1 MPQGL
6 VLASLVGAAI
16 ADVDVSPT
24 DASFRFV
31 GRFDSTSSEPRFDRN
46 GAEIQFQTQGA
57 TQITAKISQRLTA
70 PYVDPDAGPYDN
82 PVGSVAHHFLVYV
95 DGTPL
100 KTPISGS
107 ECTYCT
113 FDTTGIVASAA
124 NETVTEYVIATG
136 LSQDAH
142 EIRIVKTT
150 EPEWNDREP
159 SPNWI
164 TFHGLSLDAGK
175 IAAPSASRPQRRIE
189 FIGDSI
195 TAGYCNLCKGP
206 GPFDDALSLNE
217 SVAGGEAQET
227 FALSWPTVICD
238 QLGAECSTLAWSGLG
253 LIKNCCGGATYM
265 PEIWTRTLATAD
277 TGGSNNWDFSSWVP
291 DALVVNLGTNDGG
304 QGATPE
310 FVEAYQQLVKMA
322 HDKYGDGLDIFL
334 ACGPMSE
341 TYCDSVQQT
350 LAYART
356 IHANAHFL
364 DHRGFLNGTFGPA
377 CCGHP
382 GVQVD
387 TAMGNFGANVIA
399 NIKGWNAGAQSQVLV

>member
-6 VLASLVGAAI
+6 MWASLVGAAI

-31 GRFDSTSSEPRFDRN
+31 GRFDRTLPEPRFDRN
-46 GAEIQFQTQGA
+46 GAEIQFQTEGA
-57 TQITAKISQRLTA
+57 TQITAKISQRLTSSYLGA
-70 PYVDPDAGPYDN
+70 EVESN
-82 PVGSVAHHFLVYV
+82 PVGSVAHDFLVYV
-95 DGTPL
+95 DGEPVT
-100 KTPISGS
+100 TPISGS
-107 ECTYCT
+107 ACSYCT
-113 FDTTGIVASAA
+113 FDTTGIA

-136 LSQDAH
+136 LSQGAH
-142 EIRIVKTT
+142 DIRIMKTT

-164 TFHGLSLDAGK
+164 TFYGLSLDAGK
-175 IAAPSASRPQRRIE
+175 IAAPSAARPQRRIE

-206 GPFDDALSLNE
+206 GPFDYPMSLDE
-217 SVAGGEAQET
+217 SFAGGEAKET
-227 FALSWPTVICD
+227 FALSWPTVICE

-253 LIKNCCGGATYM
+253 LIRNCCGGATYM
-265 PEIWTRTLATAD
+265 PEIWTRTLATGN
-277 TGGSNNWDFSSWVP
+277 TGGSNSWDFSNWVP

-304 QGATPE
+304 AGATPE
-310 FVEAYQQLVKMA
+310 FVEAYKNLVLQA
-322 HDKYGDGLDIFL
+322 HQAYGDGLDVFL

-350 LAYART
+350 LANAT
-356 IHANAHFL
+356 AMGVNAHFM
-364 DHRGFLNGTFGPA
+364 DHRGFLNGTFGPS

-382 GVQVD
+382 GAEVD
-387 TAMGNFGANVIA
+387 VAMGKFGADVIA
-399 NIKGWNAGAQSQVLV
+399 HTKGWNAGVQTQVLV